1 MTMKLYYSP
10 GACSL
15 ASDIVLHEAHIP
27 VELVRVD
34 LRTKKTERGD
44 DYVAINP
51 KGYVP
56 ALQLDDGELLT
67 ENVAVL
73 EYLSTLVP
81 LLLPQHGMAKWH
93 ALEMLAFLSAE
104 VHKAFKPLFVPGTSE
119 DARQHARTTIEH
131 RLGLL
136 DEKLGA
142 REFLLADRFTV
153 ADAYLYVMLRWAKK
167 FNVTIPKRLAEYEA
181 RLTQRKSVRE
191 ALAAEGLAAAA

>member
-1 MTMKLYYSP
+1 MAMKLYYSP

-27 VELVRVD
+27 IELVKVD
-34 LRTKKTERGD
+34 LKTKRTESGD
-44 DYVAINP
+44 DYVEINP

-56 ALQLDDGELLT
+56 ALQLDDGEVLT

-93 ALEMLAFLSAE
+93 ALEMLAFISTEL
-104 VHKAFKPLFVPGTSE
+104 HKAFKPFFTPGATDE
-119 DARQHARTTIEH
+119 AKQRARATVEH

-136 DEKLGA
+136 DEKLGT

-167 FNVTIPKRLAEYEA
+167 FGVTVPKRLAEYSD
-181 RLTQRKSVRE
+181 RLTQRRSVKE
-191 ALAAEGLAAAA
+191 ALAAEGLAAA